1 MRVRIALAAA
11 VLGLTALTGCG
22 DVVNFDPL
30 SPDKPVSIND
40 SAALKLALEKAGINK
55 DVRVVDTTDGSI
67 AVWASVPKFENCPI
81 LWTVEN
87 GQYRAAK
94 LHKQDGQPA
103 DLKALQAQPTLVD
116 IGLFAAQNGNIFAG
130 CQGADKKPN
139 PLPSYGPE
147 GPNPAK

>member
-1 MRVRIALAAA
+1 MRIRIGLAAGFIALM
-11 VLGLTALTGCG
+11 GLTACG
-22 DVVNFDPL
+22 EGGIVNIDPL

-40 SAALKLALEKAGINK
+40 AEALKAALAAAGINK

-81 LWTVEN
+81 LWTVQN

-103 DLKALQAQPTLVD
+103 DLGALQVQPTLLD
-116 IGLFAAQNGNIFAG
+116 ITLFAAQNGNIFAG
-130 CQGADKKPN
+130 CQGSDKV
-139 PLPSYGPE
+139 PSPAPTYGPD
-147 GPNPAK
+147 PAK